1 MYLPKLMKFDPLKI
15 SRTAFL
21 PLLTL
26 FIFSSFS
33 SPSVPGHASATV
45 PYRIK
50 TVIIDAGHGGH
61 DGGAKGISSNEKQVT
76 LELALKL
83 QKLLQKEMKDLNV
96 VLTRNTDTFVE
107 LKQRAEI
114 ASKNSGDIFISLH
127 CNSLANRRVKT
138 ARGYRSVPNTS
149 GKGAM
154 ILVYGLHR
162 QSEQDEALR
171 ENAVILKEKNYKENY
186 DGYDPNNPESM
197 IVLGLVSN
205 TYRKQSIKLANY
217 VNNEFTDTDGR
228 NSLGVKEQ
236 GVLVLA
242 RAAMPA
248 ILVETGFINNPDE
261 EQYLNSDEGQDEIT
275 QSIMRAIKNYR
286 KEFETE

>member
-1 MYLPKLMKFDPLKI
+1 MSGEPPADK
-15 SRTAFL
+15 
-21 PLLTL
+21 
-26 FIFSSFS
+26 
-33 SPSVPGHASATV
+33 

-61 DGGAKGISSNEKQVT
+61 DPGAHGNNSNEKQVT

-114 ASKNSGDIFISLH
+114 AAKNTGDIFISIH
-127 CNSLANRRVKT
+127 CNSLANRRIKT
-138 ARGYRSVPNTS
+138 SRGYRSVPNTS

-217 VNNEFTDTDGR
+217 VNNEFTDKDGR

-242 RAAMPA
+242 RASMPA

-261 EQYLNSDEGQDEIT
+261 EQYLNSDDGQEEIT
-275 QSIMRAIKNYR
+275 QSLMRAIKNYR